1 MKIAIPQNSTHF
13 ITNGLA
19 ATLVSIPGVEATMWI
34 PTHKPIFDML
44 EEIKPEWI
52 ICPSNMIT
60 PTFIS
65 AIQEYNVS
73 LILLGLCEQDIPNI
87 KLMCVD
93 EKTPDKIIENAKQ
106 DIPCYKI
113 KPAANIAQYN
123 KCDYDE
129 AYKSD
134 ILYLSGVDI
143 SKKPYVYQF
152 LSEIISLEKYQV
164 KVCGAAQIP
173 IAEYIGI
180 PTLQQSRKLLGS
192 TKIALDFDKN
202 ILYDC
207 AVSKTFCLSNVK
219 QDIFPSYQDNL
230 LKQIEHFLNSNKN
243 TDQYIGE
250 KHRKSFV
257 EKAYK
262 STVEND
268 TFFHRIHDMFN
279 LIKEPELAEMTLKT
293 LNNITSKKQ

>member
-1 MKIAIPQNSTHF
+1 
-13 ITNGLA
+13 
-19 ATLVSIPGVEATMWI
+19 
-34 PTHKPIFDML
+34 
-44 EEIKPEWI
+44 
-52 ICPSNMIT
+52 
-60 PTFIS
+60 
-65 AIQEYNVS
+65 
-73 LILLGLCEQDIPNI
+73 LCEQDIPNI

-123 KCDYDE
+123 NCDYDE
-129 AYKSD
+129 SHKSD
-134 ILYLSGVDI
+134 ILYLSNINI
-143 SKKPYVYQF
+143 SKKPYIYQS
-152 LSEIISLEKYQV
+152 LAELISLEKYQI

-173 IAEYIGI
+173 IAEYIGV

-230 LKQIEHFLNSNKN
+230 TKQVEHFLNSKS
-243 TDQYIGE
+243 GE
-250 KHRKSFV
+250 KHRRSFI

-268 TFFHRIHDMFN
+268 TFFHRIHDMLN
-279 LIKEPELAEMTLKT
+279 LVEEPELAEMTIKT
-293 LNNITSKKQ
+293 LNNITSKEQ